1 MSRYAVLLSV
11 AWLAFLAGHSS
22 SEVEDGKVGANQTVL
37 AAWRAKSGDATLIYR
52 DGRMVW
58 ELRHDSGGIL
68 TRDLI
73 ERLAERP
80 GERKFDLDDHVR
92 SEYVTLSE
100 AGIVKSFS
108 WEGENF
114 HTAMADFMHP
124 EAMTIG
130 SNVQAR
136 ECVPTQLSDSVI
148 KVVRLYEQ
156 LHGFKD
162 DPGFAEMGFSA
173 GGPYHAWLDDIQSLE
188 GGLDSEAW
196 IEAFSQLGVAV
207 GEITMLG
214 MNYMSVA
221 SVARRGSPLS
231 PATLRQIEDVERT
244 LQAALAQAFC
254 R

>member
-1 MSRYAVLLSV
+1 MTRYATLLSV
-11 AWLAFLAGHSS
+11 AWLVLVAGQSS
-22 SEVEDGKVGANQTVL
+22 SEVEDGEAGANQTVL
-37 AAWRAKSGDATLIYR
+37 AAWRAKTGDATLIYR

-73 ERLAERP
+73 ERPADRP

-100 AGIVKSFS
+100 AGTVKSFS
-108 WEGENF
+108 WEGQNF
-114 HTAMADFMHP
+114 HTATADFMHP

-130 SNVQAR
+130 SNVQVR
-136 ECVPTQLSDSVI
+136 ECVPTQLSDSATEA
-148 KVVRLYEQ
+148 VVLYEQ

-173 GGPYHAWLDDIQSLE
+173 GGPYRAWLDDIQSLE
-188 GGLDSEAW
+188 GGLDSETR
-196 IEAFSQLGVAV
+196 IEAFSQLRIPIA
-207 GEITMLG
+207 EITMLG

-221 SVARRGSPLS
+221 TAARRGAPASPE
-231 PATLRQIEDVERT
+231 TRRHIEDVERT

-254 R
+254 K

>member
-1 MSRYAVLLSV
+1 MTRYAVLLSV
-11 AWLAFLAGHSS
+11 AWLALVAGYSS
-22 SEVEDGKVGANQTVL
+22 SEVEDGEAGANQTIL

-58 ELRHDSGGIL
+58 ELRHDSGGVL

-73 ERLAERP
+73 ERPADRP

-100 AGIVKSFS
+100 AGTVKYFS
-108 WEGENF
+108 WEGQNF
-114 HTAMADFMHP
+114 HTATADSMHP

-136 ECVPTQLSDSVI
+136 ECVPTQLSDSAT

-156 LHGFKD
+156 LHGFKN
-162 DPGFAEMGFSA
+162 DPEFAEMGFSA
-173 GGPYHAWLDDIQSLE
+173 GGPYHAWLDDIQSLD
-188 GGLDSEAW
+188 GGLDSETR
-196 IEAFSQLGVAV
+196 IEAFSQLGVFV

-221 SVARRGSPLS
+221 TAAQRGSPPS
-231 PATLRQIEDVERT
+231 PETRQHIEDVDRT

>member
-1 MSRYAVLLSV
+1 M
-11 AWLAFLAGHSS
+11 LALVAGHSS
-22 SEVEDGKVGANQTVL
+22 SEVGDGKGGANQTVL
-37 AAWRAKSGDATLIYR
+37 AAWRAKSGDETLIYR

-73 ERLAERP
+73 ERPAERP
-80 GERKFDLDDHVR
+80 GERRFDLDDHVR
-92 SEYVTLSE
+92 SEYVTLSK
-100 AGIVKSFS
+100 AGAVRYFS
-108 WEGENF
+108 WEGQNF
-114 HTAMADFMHP
+114 HTATADFMHP
-124 EAMTIG
+124 EAMTMG
-130 SNVQAR
+130 SNVQVR
-136 ECVPTQLSDSVI
+136 ECVPTGLSDSATEA
-148 KVVRLYEQ
+148 VVLYEQ

-188 GGLDSEAW
+188 GGLDFETR
-196 IEAFSQLGVAV
+196 IEALTQLGVAIAD
-207 GEITMLG
+207 ITMLG

-221 SVARRGSPLS
+221 TAARRGAPPSPE
-231 PATLRQIEDVERT
+231 TRQQIEDVERA